1 MTAPKP
7 PKFLARSS
15 YRRRRIID
23 TARLL
28 PVLGLF
34 IFFLPVLWH
43 PGDTP
48 EPDTARGGLY
58 LFAGWFA
65 LIVAALFLA
74 RALTRTDVPGSEDD
88 APGAESR

>member
-1 MTAPKP
+1 MP

-23 TARLL
+23 AARIL

-34 IFFLPVLWH
+34 IFFIPVLWH
-43 PGDTP
+43 PADTP

-58 LFAGWFA
+58 LFAGWFGI
-65 LIVAALFLA
+65 IVAAFLLA
-74 RALTRTDVPGSEDD
+74 RVLMRAEPPPAEDAGRASED
-88 APGAESR
+88 R